1 MVELFIKTAEE
12 GLIVQQVLTP
22 LLSQDDTVF
31 FTILIPKVVVQV
43 PQRYLYPRLYVNNSP
58 KQPRENIQHY
68 NGENADEGRENTIMI
83 DLAANDT
90 VKAGV
95 WSSHTDNQY
104 YGSSWFIYRCFL

>member
-43 PQRYLYPRLYVNNSP
+43 PQHV
-58 KQPRENIQHY
+58 
-68 NGENADEGRENTIMI
+68 
-83 DLAANDT
+83 
-90 VKAGV
+90 
-95 WSSHTDNQY
+95 
-104 YGSSWFIYRCFL
+104 IYTQGFM